1 MADGSFSFVRT
12 GALSIP
18 AKFPVGNSG
27 NIPGQMERLS
37 PLTASFT
44 ISRLSW
50 SKNRTKWMSV
60 ALRYF
65 WTISTNFLLLFL
77 PARDKL
83 KSSQR
88 SNIGRAD
95 VILNDKIRSEKKNAT
110 SGEQRLL
117 IGNGG
122 KNYRF
127 QPLAETELRKFREF
141 LFQPVGTEKLEY
153 LAPPEVRPF
162 VRKTFLWNRA
172 FNLHL
177 NRSNWKLA

>member
-1 MADGSFSFVRT
+1 
-12 GALSIP
+12 
-18 AKFPVGNSG
+18 
-27 NIPGQMERLS
+27 
-37 PLTASFT
+37 
-44 ISRLSW
+44 
-50 SKNRTKWMSV
+50 MSV

-77 PARDKL
+77 PARHKL

-95 VILNDKIRSEKKNAT
+95 VILNNKITSEKKNAT
-110 SGEQRLL
+110 SREQRLL

-122 KNYRF
+122 KNYRC
-127 QPLAETELRKFREF
+127 QPLTETELRKFREF

-162 VRKTFLWNRA
+162 VLKIFLWNRA

-177 NRSNWKLA
+177 NRSNWKFCLNGKRPSIIGITGCPPEFGPQNSSWESNTIFISLITSIDTV